1 MSLVSTRQRDDDKGG
16 SFCAARFLQVLVVH
30 LFSFTTYYFY
40 FFLPFFSLVF
50 FLCPPSVRPSPSIL
64 SSKESEIEKDAD
76 VQRQKII
83 IVKLLTFEV
92 QIDRT
97 SSLFYSIFLKKYIR
111 RLRMKCYYY
120 TRVFSRN
127 ALLTFLQSTQKI
139 WYSYVI
145 YSRLRCLTYRRQT
158 SCPSA
163 WDKIESEACT
173 LRFRTRSP
181 SRLRFPRARIN
192 EEAFRTARH
201 RLGRR

>member
-30 LFSFTTYYFY
+30 LFSFIII
-40 FFLPFFSLVF
+40 FF
-50 FLCPPSVRPSPSIL
+50 SPSIL

>member
-16 SFCAARFLQVLVVH
+16 SFCAAR
-30 LFSFTTYYFY
+30 
-40 FFLPFFSLVF
+40 
-50 FLCPPSVRPSPSIL
+50 
-64 SSKESEIEKDAD
+64 
-76 VQRQKII
+76 RQKII